1 MKRLI
6 DILKNI
12 HYQTSNDLQMVYV
25 NNICMNSNVVKDN
38 DLFVA
43 VNGNNS
49 NGHQYIESAISNG
62 AKVIVCEQLPQDT
75 NIEIVYIKVANTSI
89 ALGDIAANYYQ
100 HPSTKMKV
108 VGITGTNGKT
118 TCATL
123 LYELFTTMGITCGL
137 ISTIQ
142 NKIGKDTIES
152 THTTPDAIQLQQLM
166 SQMYEVGC
174 THVFMEVSSHAI
186 HQHRIQGI
194 HFAVA
199 CFTNITHDHLD
210 YHKTFEEYIKA
221 KKAFFDMLPSTA
233 YALTN
238 IDDKRGMVMLQN
250 TAAHKKT
257 YSLKTMSDFKG
268 KILENNMHGLF
279 MLINEKEIS
288 FQLLGV
294 FNAYNLLCIYG
305 TAILLGQNKEEVL
318 LAMSSLKGA
327 EGRFD
332 YTISKQDKIMGIV
345 DYAHTPDALLN
356 VLATI
361 EKLRTGNEN
370 LFTVIGCGGNR
381 DREKR
386 PLMALVAC
394 EHSSK
399 VILTA
404 DNPRNEKINDIIADM
419 ENGIP
424 APLKKKYLVIPERKE
439 AIKTACSIAQ
449 EGDIILIAGKGH
461 EKYQEIDGVK
471 YPFDDKKILNEMFEL
486 LEK

>member
-1 MKRLI
+1 MKKLI

-12 HYQTSNDLQMVYV
+12 HYQTSNDLQDVHINY
-25 NNICMNSNVVKDN
+25 ICMNSNVVKNN

-43 VNGNNS
+43 VKGNTS
-49 NGHQYIESAISNG
+49 DGHHYIESAIEKG
-62 AKVIVCEQLPQDT
+62 AKVIVCEQLPQKIK
-75 NIEIVYIKVANTSI
+75 NEIVYIKIENTAKS
-89 ALGDIAANYYQ
+89 LGDMAANYYQ

-123 LYELFTTMGITCGL
+123 LYELFTKLNKSCGL

-142 NKIGKDTIES
+142 NKIGNITIES
-152 THTTPDAIQLQQLM
+152 THTTPDAIQLQHLM
-166 SQMYEVGC
+166 AQMYEAGC

-194 HFAVA
+194 HFEVA

-210 YHKTFEEYIKA
+210 YHKTFDEYIKA

-233 YALTN
+233 FALTN

-268 KILENNMHGLF
+268 KILENNRHGLF
-279 MLINEKEIS
+279 MLVNEKEIS

-332 YTISKQDKIMGIV
+332 YIISKQEKIMGIV

-361 EKLRTGNEN
+361 EKLRANNEN
-370 LFTVIGCGGNR
+370 VYTVMGCGGNR
-381 DREKR
+381 DKEKR

-394 EHSSK
+394 EHSNK

-424 APLKKKYLVIPERKE
+424 APHKKKYLVIPDRKE

-449 EGDIILIAGKGH
+449 SGDIILIAGKGH
-461 EKYQEIDGVK
+461 EKYQEIEGVK